1 MRIPHDRDVKVSF
14 LAWTFAWHP
23 AVDTGMSSKKTQG
36 NKTPQQTGASQV
48 EGVWRL
54 RSARRTAHGSTSDWF
69 GAHPDGL
76 LTFTDDL
83 HFTEAVTR
91 TDLPLVASGSRLS
104 ATPEENRALAQGTL
118 GSYGTYT
125 KGDDGSLTGQ
135 HVLGSTFPGW
145 NNTRRGANDVH
156 VTDGQLSQDLRLGDD
171 DTVKLTWE
179 YAGTAASPKGDN
191 QVAAAWR
198 LDSARADTPGRT
210 VQPFGPEPGGYL
222 IFADSGYFT
231 DVLHRPGLP
240 ALVSGDLL
248 QGTDEENERTVQDTL
263 VVFGTYTV
271 DDGGDFK
278 DEQVLRSSFPNW
290 NGMRRDT
297 SSLTETVHGDT
308 MTEHL
313 DDGDGVVIT
322 LTFSRQR

>member
-1 MRIPHDRDVKVSF
+1 
-14 LAWTFAWHP
+14 
-23 AVDTGMSSKKTQG
+23 MSSEKPPGKKTG
-36 NKTPQQTGASQV
+36 QQITASQV
-48 EGVWRL
+48 AGVWRL
-54 RSARRTAHGSTSDWF
+54 RSAMRTAYGSTSDWF

-76 LTFTDDL
+76 LIFTDDL

-91 TDLPLVASGSRLS
+91 TDLPPVVSGDRLS
-104 ATPEENRALAQGTL
+104 ATPQENRALAQGTL
-118 GSYGTYT
+118 GCYGTYT
-125 KGDDGSLTGQ
+125 TGQDGSLASQ
-135 HVLGSTFPGW
+135 HVLGSTFPDW
-145 NNTRRGANDVH
+145 NNTERGADDVH
-156 VTDGQLSQDLRLGDD
+156 VTVSDGRLSQVLRLGDD
-171 DTVKLTWE
+171 DTVTLTWE
-179 YAGTAASPKGDN
+179 YAGTAGGPTTAN

-198 LDSARADTPGRT
+198 LDSARADTPGGT

-240 ALVSGDLL
+240 ALASGDRLE
-248 QGTDEENERTVQDTL
+248 GTDEENERTVRDTL

-271 DDGGDFK
+271 DDAGVFK

-313 DDGDGVVIT
+313 DDGNGVVIT
-322 LTFSRQR
+322 LTFSRQK

>member
-1 MRIPHDRDVKVSF
+1 M
-14 LAWTFAWHP
+14 T
-23 AVDTGMSSKKTQG
+23 
-36 NKTPQQTGASQV
+36 SQV
-48 EGVWRL
+48 AGVWRL
-54 RSARRTAHGSTSDWF
+54 RSAERTVHGSRSAWF

-76 LTFTDDL
+76 MIFTDDL

-91 TDLPLVASGSRLS
+91 TDLPLVASGDRLS
-104 ATPEENRALAQGTL
+104 ATPEENRALARGTL

-125 KGDDGSLTGQ
+125 LGDDGSLAGQ
-135 HVLGSTFPGW
+135 QILGSTFPDW
-145 NNTRRGANDVH
+145 SSTARRAGDVQ
-156 VTDGQLSQDLRLGDD
+156 VTVRDGLLRQALRLGND
-171 DTVKLTWE
+171 DTAKLTWE
-179 YAGTAASPKGDN
+179 YAGTASAPATAN
-191 QVAAAWR
+191 QVAGAWR
-198 LDSARADTPGRT
+198 LDSARAVTAGGT

-240 ALVSGDLL
+240 ALASGDRLE
-248 QGTDEENERTVQDTL
+248 GTDDENARTVQDTL

-271 DDGGDFK
+271 DDAGVFR

-297 SSLTETVHGDT
+297 SSLTETVRGDT

-322 LTFSRQR
+322 LTFSRQK

>member
-1 MRIPHDRDVKVSF
+1 
-14 LAWTFAWHP
+14 
-23 AVDTGMSSKKTQG
+23 MSSEKPPGKKTG
-36 NKTPQQTGASQV
+36 QQITASQV
-48 EGVWRL
+48 AGVWRL
-54 RSARRTAHGSTSDWF
+54 RSARRTADGSTSDWF

-76 LTFTDDL
+76 LIFTDDL

-91 TDLPLVASGSRLS
+91 TDLPPVVSGDRLS
-104 ATPEENRALAQGTL
+104 ATPQENRALAQGTL
-118 GSYGTYT
+118 GCYGTYT
-125 KGDDGSLTGQ
+125 TGEDGSLASQ
-135 HVLGSTFPGW
+135 HVLGSTLPDW
-145 NNTRRGANDVH
+145 NNTVRGADDVH
-156 VTDGQLSQDLRLGDD
+156 VTVSDGRLSQVLRLGDD

-179 YAGTAASPKGDN
+179 SADTAAAPATAN

-198 LDSARADTPGRT
+198 LDSARADTPGGT

-231 DVLHRPGLP
+231 DVLHQPGLP
-240 ALVSGDLL
+240 ALVSGDRLE
-248 QGTDEENERTVQDTL
+248 GTDEENERTVRDTL

-271 DDGGDFK
+271 DDAGAFK

-313 DDGDGVVIT
+313 DDGNGVVIS
-322 LTFSRQR
+322 LTFSRQK

>member
-1 MRIPHDRDVKVSF
+1 MLHGIDVKVSSH
-14 LAWTFAWHP
+14 AWTLPWPA
-23 AVDTGMSSKKTQG
+23 AVDTGMSSTKPQGKTG
-36 NKTPQQTGASQV
+36 QQIMPSRIA
-48 EGVWRL
+48 GVWRL
-54 RSARRTAHGSTSDWF
+54 RGAERTAHGSTSDWF

-76 LTFTDDL
+76 LIFTDDL

-91 TDLPLVASGSRLS
+91 TDLPLVASGDRLS
-104 ATPEENRALAQGTL
+104 ATPGENRALAQGTL

-125 KGDDGSLTGQ
+125 IGDDGSLAGQ
-135 HVLGSTFPGW
+135 HVIGSTFPDW
-145 NNTRRGANDVH
+145 NNTTRRADDVD
-156 VTDGQLSQDLRLGDD
+156 VTVRDGVLRQTLRLGDD
-171 DTVKLTWE
+171 DTVELIWE
-179 YAGTAASPKGDN
+179 YVGTASTPVSGN

-198 LDSARADTPGRT
+198 LDSARADTSGGS

-240 ALVSGDLL
+240 ALASGDRLE
-248 QGTDEENERTVQDTL
+248 GTDEENARTVRDTL
-263 VVFGTYTV
+263 VVFGTYAV
-271 DDGGDFK
+271 DDAGAFK

>member
-1 MRIPHDRDVKVSF
+1 
-14 LAWTFAWHP
+14 
-23 AVDTGMSSKKTQG
+23 MSSTKAQG
-36 NKTPQQTGASQV
+36 NETGQQVPASQV
-48 EGVWRL
+48 AGVWRL

-69 GAHPDGL
+69 GARPDGL
-76 LTFTDDL
+76 LIFTGDL

-91 TDLPLVASGSRLS
+91 TDLPLVASGDRLS

-118 GSYGTYT
+118 GSYGTYAI
-125 KGDDGSLTGQ
+125 GDDGSLAGQ
-135 HVLGSTFPGW
+135 HVLGSTFPDW
-145 NNTRRGANDVH
+145 NNTRRGTDDVH
-156 VTDGQLSQDLRLGDD
+156 VTVSDDRLRQVLRLGDD
-171 DTVKLTWE
+171 DAAELTWE
-179 YAGTAASPKGDN
+179 YAGTASSPASGN

-198 LDSARADTPGRT
+198 LDSARADTPGGT
-210 VQPFGPEPGGYL
+210 VQPFGAEPGGYL
-222 IFADSGYFT
+222 IFTDSGYFT

-240 ALVSGDLL
+240 ALASGDRL
-248 QGTDEENERTVQDTL
+248 QGTDDENERTVQDTL

-271 DDGGDFK
+271 DDAGAFK

-313 DDGDGVVIT
+313 DDGDGVAIT
-322 LTFSRQR
+322 LTFTRQK

>member
-1 MRIPHDRDVKVSF
+1 M
-14 LAWTFAWHP
+14 T
-23 AVDTGMSSKKTQG
+23 
-36 NKTPQQTGASQV
+36 NQV
-48 EGVWRL
+48 AGVWRL
-54 RSARRTAHGSTSDWF
+54 RSAERTAHGNTSDWF

-76 LTFTDDL
+76 LIFTDDL

-91 TDLPLVASGSRLS
+91 TDLPPVISGDRLS
-104 ATPEENRALAQGTL
+104 ATSQENRALAQGTL
-118 GSYGTYT
+118 GCYGTYT
-125 KGDDGSLTGQ
+125 TGEDGSLASQ
-135 HVLGSTFPGW
+135 HVLGSTLPDW
-145 NNTRRGANDVH
+145 NNTVRGADDVH
-156 VTDGQLSQDLRLGDD
+156 VTVSGGRLSQVLRLGDD

-179 YAGTAASPKGDN
+179 YADTAGAPTTAN

-198 LDSARADTPGRT
+198 LDSARADTSGGT

-240 ALVSGDLL
+240 ALVSGDRLE
-248 QGTDEENERTVQDTL
+248 GTDEENKRTVRDTL

-271 DDGGDFK
+271 DDAGVFK

-313 DDGDGVVIT
+313 DDGNGVVIS
-322 LTFSRQR
+322 LTFSRQK

>member
-1 MRIPHDRDVKVSF
+1 
-14 LAWTFAWHP
+14 
-23 AVDTGMSSKKTQG
+23 MSSEKPPGKKPG
-36 NKTPQQTGASQV
+36 QQITASQV
-48 EGVWRL
+48 AGVWRL
-54 RSARRTAHGSTSDWF
+54 RSASRTAYGSASDWF

-76 LTFTDDL
+76 LIFTDDL

-91 TDLPLVASGSRLS
+91 TDLPPVVSGDRLS
-104 ATPEENRALAQGTL
+104 ATPQENRALAQGTL
-118 GSYGTYT
+118 GCYGTYT
-125 KGDDGSLTGQ
+125 TGQDGSLASQ
-135 HVLGSTFPGW
+135 HVLGSTFPDW
-145 NNTRRGANDVH
+145 NNTERGADDVH
-156 VTDGQLSQDLRLGDD
+156 VTVSDGRLSQVLRLGDD
-171 DTVKLTWE
+171 DTVELTWE
-179 YAGTAASPKGDN
+179 YAGTAGGPTTAN

-198 LDSARADTPGRT
+198 LDSARADTPGGT

-240 ALVSGDLL
+240 ALASGDRLE
-248 QGTDEENERTVQDTL
+248 GTDEENERTVRDTL

-271 DDGGDFK
+271 DDAGVFK

-313 DDGDGVVIT
+313 DDGNGVVIT
-322 LTFSRQR
+322 LTFSRQK

>member
-1 MRIPHDRDVKVSF
+1 MPGGPRT
-14 LAWTFAWHP
+14 A
-23 AVDTGMSSKKTQG
+23 
-36 NKTPQQTGASQV
+36 
-48 EGVWRL
+48 
-54 RSARRTAHGSTSDWF
+54 ARRTGSART
-69 GAHPDGL
+69 PDGL
-76 LTFTDDL
+76 LIFTDDL

-91 TDLPLVASGSRLS
+91 TDLPPVVSGDRLS
-104 ATPEENRALAQGTL
+104 ATPQESRALAQGTL
-118 GSYGTYT
+118 GCYGTYT
-125 KGDDGSLTGQ
+125 TGEDGSLASQ
-135 HVLGSTFPGW
+135 HVLGSTLPDW
-145 NNTRRGANDVH
+145 NNTVRGADDVH
-156 VTDGQLSQDLRLGDD
+156 VTVSDGRLSQVLRLGDD
-171 DTVKLTWE
+171 NTVTLTWE
-179 YAGTAASPKGDN
+179 YAGTAGAPTTAN

-198 LDSARADTPGRT
+198 LDSARADTPGGT

-240 ALVSGDLL
+240 ALASGDRLE
-248 QGTDEENERTVQDTL
+248 GTDEENERTVRDTL

-271 DDGGDFK
+271 DDAGVFK

-313 DDGDGVVIT
+313 DDGNGVVIS

>member
-1 MRIPHDRDVKVSF
+1 
-14 LAWTFAWHP
+14 
-23 AVDTGMSSKKTQG
+23 MSSKKTEERTMS
-36 NKTPQQTGASQV
+36 NQV
-48 EGVWRL
+48 AGVWRL
-54 RSARRTAHGSTSDWF
+54 RSAERTAAGSTSDWS

-76 LTFTDDL
+76 LIFTDDL

-91 TDLPLVASGSRLS
+91 ADLPLVTSGDRLS

-118 GSYGTYT
+118 GSYGTYAT
-125 KGDDGSLTGQ
+125 GDDGSLAGQ
-135 HVLGSTFPGW
+135 HILGSTFPDW
-145 NNTRRGANDVH
+145 NNTTRHSGDMDVTVH
-156 VTDGQLSQDLRLGDD
+156 DGLLRQTLHPSSD
-171 DTVKLTWE
+171 DTAELTWE
-179 YAGTAASPKGDN
+179 YTGTAGAPTTAN

-198 LDSARADTPGRT
+198 LDSARAATPGGT

-222 IFADSGYFT
+222 IFTDSGYFT

-240 ALVSGDLL
+240 ALASGDRLE
-248 QGTDEENERTVQDTL
+248 GTDEENARTVRETL

-271 DDGGDFK
+271 DDAGAFK

-322 LTFSRQR
+322 LTFSRQE

>member
-1 MRIPHDRDVKVSF
+1 
-14 LAWTFAWHP
+14 
-23 AVDTGMSSKKTQG
+23 MSSEKPPGKKTG
-36 NKTPQQTGASQV
+36 QQITASQV
-48 EGVWRL
+48 AGVWRL
-54 RSARRTAHGSTSDWF
+54 RSARRTAYGSTSDWF

-76 LTFTDDL
+76 LIFTDEL

-91 TDLPLVASGSRLS
+91 TDLPPVVSGDRLS
-104 ATPEENRALAQGTL
+104 ATPQENRALAQGTL
-118 GSYGTYT
+118 GCYGTYT
-125 KGDDGSLTGQ
+125 TGEDGSLASQ
-135 HVLGSTFPGW
+135 HVLGSTFPDW
-145 NNTRRGANDVH
+145 NNTERGADDVR
-156 VTDGQLSQDLRLGDD
+156 VTVSDGRLSQVLRLGDY
-171 DTVKLTWE
+171 DTVELTWE
-179 YAGTAASPKGDN
+179 YAGTASAPTTAN
-191 QVAAAWR
+191 QIAAAWR
-198 LDSARADTPGRT
+198 LDSARADTPGGT

-240 ALVSGDLL
+240 TLASGDRLE
-248 QGTDEENERTVQDTL
+248 GTDEENERTVRDTL

-271 DDGGDFK
+271 DDAGAFK

-313 DDGDGVVIT
+313 DDGNGVVIT
-322 LTFSRQR
+322 LTFSRQK

>member
-1 MRIPHDRDVKVSF
+1 
-14 LAWTFAWHP
+14 
-23 AVDTGMSSKKTQG
+23 MSSEKPAGKKTG
-36 NKTPQQTGASQV
+36 QQITASQV
-48 EGVWRL
+48 AGVWRL
-54 RSARRTAHGSTSDWF
+54 RSARRTAYGSTSDWF

-76 LTFTDDL
+76 LIFTEDL

-91 TDLPLVASGSRLS
+91 TDLPLVVSGDRLS
-104 ATPEENRALAQGTL
+104 ATPQENRALAQGTL
-118 GSYGTYT
+118 GCYGTYT
-125 KGDDGSLTGQ
+125 TGEDGSLVSQ
-135 HVLGSTFPGW
+135 HVLGSTFPDW
-145 NNTRRGANDVH
+145 NNTERGADDVH
-156 VTDGQLSQDLRLGDD
+156 VTVSDGRLSQVLRLGDD

-179 YAGTAASPKGDN
+179 YAGTAGGPTTAN

-198 LDSARADTPGRT
+198 LDSARADTPGGT

-240 ALVSGDLL
+240 ALASGDRLE
-248 QGTDEENERTVQDTL
+248 GTDEENERTVRDTL

-271 DDGGDFK
+271 DDAGAFK

-313 DDGDGVVIT
+313 DDGNGVVIT
-322 LTFSRQR
+322 LTFSRVK

>member
-1 MRIPHDRDVKVSF
+1 
-14 LAWTFAWHP
+14 
-23 AVDTGMSSKKTQG
+23 MSSEKPQGKKTG
-36 NKTPQQTGASQV
+36 QQITASQV
-48 EGVWRL
+48 AGVWRL
-54 RSARRTAHGSTSDWF
+54 RSARRTAYGSTSDWF

-76 LTFTDDL
+76 LIFTDEM

-91 TDLPLVASGSRLS
+91 TDLPLVVSGDRLS
-104 ATPEENRALAQGTL
+104 ATPQENRALAQGTL
-118 GSYGTYT
+118 GCYGTYT
-125 KGDDGSLTGQ
+125 TGQDGSLAGQ
-135 HVLGSTFPGW
+135 HVLGSTFPDW
-145 NNTRRGANDVH
+145 NNTERGADDVR
-156 VTDGQLSQDLRLGDD
+156 VTVSDGRLSQVLRLGDY
-171 DTVKLTWE
+171 DTVELIWE
-179 YAGTAASPKGDN
+179 YAGTAGAPATTN

-198 LDSARADTPGRT
+198 LDSARADTPGGT

-240 ALVSGDLL
+240 ALVSGDRLE
-248 QGTDEENERTVQDTL
+248 GTDEENERTVRDAL

-271 DDGGDFK
+271 DDAGAFK

-297 SSLTETVHGDT
+297 SSLTETVHGGT

-313 DDGDGVVIT
+313 DDGNGVVIT
-322 LTFSRQR
+322 LTFSRQK

>member
-1 MRIPHDRDVKVSF
+1 MNNEKPQDE
-14 LAWTFAWHP
+14 
-23 AVDTGMSSKKTQG
+23 KTVMINQVA
-36 NKTPQQTGASQV
+36 GA
-48 EGVWRL
+48 WRL
-54 RSARRTAHGSTSDWF
+54 RSAERTAHGSTSDWF

-76 LTFTDDL
+76 LIFTDDL

-91 TDLPLVASGSRLS
+91 TDLPLVTSGDRLS

-125 KGDDGSLTGQ
+125 VGDDGSLAGQ
-135 HVLGSTFPGW
+135 HLLGSTFPDW
-145 NNTRRGANDVH
+145 NNAKRGSDDVH
-156 VTDGQLSQDLRLGDD
+156 VTVRDGLLRQTIRLGGD
-171 DTVKLTWE
+171 DTAELTWE
-179 YAGTAASPKGDN
+179 YAGTAARPTSRN

-198 LDSARADTPGRT
+198 LDAARADTADET

-222 IFADSGYFT
+222 IFTDSGYFT

-240 ALVSGDLL
+240 ALASGDRLN
-248 QGTDEENERTVQDTL
+248 GTDEENARTVQDTL
-263 VVFGTYTV
+263 VVVGTYTV
-271 DDGGDFK
+271 DDAGAFK

-297 SSLTETVHGDT
+297 SSLTETVDGDT

-313 DDGDGVVIT
+313 DDGDGVVIN
-322 LTFSRQR
+322 LTFSRQK

>member
-1 MRIPHDRDVKVSF
+1 MNN
-14 LAWTFAWHP
+14 
-23 AVDTGMSSKKTQG
+23 KKPQDE
-36 NKTPQQTGASQV
+36 KTVMVNQV
-48 EGVWRL
+48 AGVWRL
-54 RSARRTAHGSTSDWF
+54 RSAERTAHGSTSDWF

-76 LTFTDDL
+76 LIFTDDL

-91 TDLPLVASGSRLS
+91 TDLPLVASGDRLS

-125 KGDDGSLTGQ
+125 VGGDGSLAGQ
-135 HVLGSTFPGW
+135 HLLGSTFPDW
-145 NNTRRGANDVH
+145 NNTKRGSDDVH
-156 VTDGQLSQDLRLGDD
+156 VTVRDGLLWQTIRLGDD
-171 DTVKLTWE
+171 GTAELTWA
-179 YAGTAASPKGDN
+179 YAGTAGSPTSRN

-198 LDSARADTPGRT
+198 LDAARADTANGT

-240 ALVSGDLL
+240 ALASGDRLN
-248 QGTDEENERTVQDTL
+248 GTDEENTRTVQETL
-263 VVFGTYTV
+263 VVVGTYTV
-271 DDGGDFK
+271 DDAGAFK

-297 SSLTETVHGDT
+297 SSLTETVDGDT

-313 DDGDGVVIT
+313 DDGNGVVIN
-322 LTFSRQR
+322 LTFSRQK

>member
-1 MRIPHDRDVKVSF
+1 
-14 LAWTFAWHP
+14 
-23 AVDTGMSSKKTQG
+23 MSSEKPPGKKTG
-36 NKTPQQTGASQV
+36 QQITASQV
-48 EGVWRL
+48 AGVWRL
-54 RSARRTAHGSTSDWF
+54 RSARQTADGSTSDWF

-76 LTFTDDL
+76 LIFTDEL

-91 TDLPLVASGSRLS
+91 TDLPPVVSGDRLS
-104 ATPEENRALAQGTL
+104 ATPQENRALAQGTL
-118 GSYGTYT
+118 GCYGTYT
-125 KGDDGSLTGQ
+125 TGEDGSLASQ
-135 HVLGSTFPGW
+135 HVLGSTLPDW
-145 NNTRRGANDVH
+145 NNTVRGADDVH
-156 VTDGQLSQDLRLGDD
+156 VTVSDGRLSQVLRLGDD

-179 YAGTAASPKGDN
+179 YAGTAGAPTTAN

-198 LDSARADTPGRT
+198 LDSACADTPGGT

-240 ALVSGDLL
+240 ALASGDRLE
-248 QGTDEENERTVQDTL
+248 GTDEENERTVRDTL

-271 DDGGDFK
+271 DDAGAFK

-313 DDGDGVVIT
+313 DDGNGVVIS
-322 LTFSRQR
+322 LTFSRQK